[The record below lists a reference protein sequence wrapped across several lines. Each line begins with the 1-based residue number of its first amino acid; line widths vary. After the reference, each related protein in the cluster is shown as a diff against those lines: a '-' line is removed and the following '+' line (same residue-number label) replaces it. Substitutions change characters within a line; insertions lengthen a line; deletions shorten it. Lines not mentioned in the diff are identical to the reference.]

1 MKGVQ
6 ELRQRLAQHLEGK
19 GLEAVTAWGE
29 VRRQRPGGAVAAV
42 SLRAMES
49 GQPGFQNYL
58 GERYNAE
65 SGCWEELY
73 GKRVELTFGLD
84 LYAATAEEV
93 QAGLDALSAAL
104 SESGPE
110 GMEPVGFSTGE
121 TVYRQEDRR
130 YFCPVQAK
138 FGVWAVA
145 VAREDGSFLD
155 YEVRG
160 ESKA

>member
-6 ELRQRLAQHLEGK
+6 ELGRKLAEYLESK
-19 GLEAVTAWGE
+19 GLDAVTAWGE
-29 VRRQRPGGAVAAV
+29 GKRLRPERVIAAV

-49 GQPGFQNYL
+49 GPPGFQNYL
-58 GERYNAE
+58 GERYNGE

-84 LYAATAEEV
+84 LYAATAQEV
-93 QAGLDALSAAL
+93 QAGLDLLSGVL
-104 SESGPE
+104 SEGGPG

-121 TVYRQEDRR
+121 TVYRQEERR
-130 YFCPVQAK
+130 YFCPVQAR

-145 VAREDGSFLD
+145 AAREDGSFLD
-155 YEVRG
+155 YEVKG
-160 ESKA
+160 ESKT

>member
-6 ELRQRLAQHLEGK
+6 ELRRALAEYLEGK

-29 VRRQRPGGAVAAV
+29 GRRPRPGGVIAAV
-42 SLRAMES
+42 SLRGMES
-49 GQPGFQNYL
+49 GEPGFQSYL
-58 GERYNAE
+58 GERYNGE

-93 QAGLDALSAAL
+93 QAGLDVLSAAL
-104 SESGPE
+104 SGGGPE

-121 TVYRQEDRR
+121 TLYRQAERQ
-130 YFCPVQAK
+130 YFCPVQAR

-145 VAREDGSFLD
+145 AAREDGSFLD
-155 YEVRG
+155 FEVRG
-160 ESKA
+160 ENKT

>member
-6 ELRQRLAQHLEGK
+6 ELRQRLAQHLESK

-29 VRRQRPGGAVAAV
+29 GKRIRPGEAVAAV

-58 GERYNAE
+58 GERYNEE

-138 FGVWAVA
+138 YGVWAVA
-145 VAREDGSFLD
+145 TAREDGSFLD

-160 ESKA
+160 ENKA